1 MNKYSNI
8 VVLFILLMSAG
19 IQAQEPFDSTRLT
32 TDTLSLQPKLI
43 VKKYVVLIPDSLKPK
58 AFKPD
63 PLKVVW
69 MGAIIPGFGQIL
81 NRKYWKLPIVYG
93 GFLGCAYAITWNS
106 GKYQN
111 YKNAYRDIL
120 QYQSDPIYKA
130 QVDKDPSK
138 VSFIQIIPKGYTIET
153 IGGISQW
160 TKTMQSKQETYRRYR
175 DLSLIATIGYYA
187 ITIVEAYV
195 DAQLYDFDISPDLS
209 LRFQPTLLNDRSGF
223 SNTLGL
229 QCSLSLK

>member
-106 GKYQN
+106 GKYQS
-111 YKNAYRDIL
+111 YKTAYRDITDN
-120 QYQSDPIYKA
+120 DPNTN
-130 QVDKDPSK
+130 
-138 VSFIQIIPKGYTIET
+138 SFIQIIPKGYTIDSPG

-160 TKTMQSKQETYRRYR
+160 TKTMQTKQEVYRRYR
-175 DLSLIATIGYYA
+175 DLSIIASIGYYA